1 MRKLDLNE
9 VLEGLK
15 QTMDKQLKETEEM
28 FNRIEQLQKDIAEQE
43 EQIFLLESMKIQLQA
58 TVNKNYEEL
67 KKLKEARDKIRK
79 NKHMLTKSELIQMKY
94 DKEQQNLRLAVKADK
109 TEDDYK
115 TMEKLDKEIKEII
128 KILEE
133 C

>member
-94 DKEQQNLRLAVKADK
+94 DKEQQNLRLAVKHDK